1 LIKLDWHQTVNFVRR
16 DWNKNPLRLT
26 LETVNWL
33 LNIVIAGTVSATVP
47 NTDWS
52 IVYPIIF
59 VAISISIYS
68 AVSRGSFGLLM
79 TSLTLLIIDS
89 IGYYRILML
98 Q

>member
-1 LIKLDWHQTVNFVRR
+1 MVKLDWHQTVDFVRR
-16 DWNKNPLRLT
+16 DWDKNPLRLT

-52 IVYPIIF
+52 MVYPVIF
-59 VAISISIYS
+59 VAIGISIYS
-68 AVSRGSFGLLM
+68 AISRESFGLLM

-89 IGYYRILML
+89 IGYYRILVL
-98 Q
+98 

>member
-1 LIKLDWHQTVNFVRR
+1 MVRLDWHQTVDFVRK

-33 LNIVIAGTVSATVP
+33 LNIVIASTVSATVP
-47 NTDWS
+47 YTDWS

-98 Q
+98 